1 MAVDLEELALKS
13 IEQYATLGVRLESLE
28 RAIRDSNARF
38 EQSQEKFI
46 AACDKLSRLEEKI
59 SAISEDKTV
68 VHKRID
74 DTRAEVD
81 KLIVLVKDL
90 TDNVKQHKDNHC
102 SDCVNN
108 NRIEEAH
115 ELIEEH
121 ISGDKTLTR
130 SREIISSQK
139 GLMFLEFSTTKWG
152 YIWFGAVSA
161 NVILSF
167 VAHYELIKGLWGWM
181 QFK

>member
-46 AACDKLSRLEEKI
+46 VACDKLSRLEEKI
-59 SAISEDKTV
+59 SAMTEDKTI

-102 SDCVNN
+102 DNCINN
-108 NRIEEAH
+108 DRIEEAH
-115 ELIEEH
+115 GLIEDH
-121 ISGDKTLTR
+121 LSGDKTLTR

-139 GLMFLEFSTTKWG
+139 GLMFLEFSTSKWG
-152 YIWFGAVSA
+152 YFWFGAVSA

-167 VAHYELIKGLWGWM
+167 VSHYDIIKGLWAWVS
-181 QFK
+181 FK